1 MYNSYL
7 GRIMEVYSKQLW
19 LFTGSLR
26 CFTLLEMKCF
36 TVNFYFIQTTLCF
49 VSLDKRESAVLLYA
63 HISRKRQSQEAYW
76 REGSVGKIL
85 TILSYLVMGF
95 FSFSMCMFLE
105 FVHQNSTVIPC
116 DISTM
121 YLTKDLDGHTAQSI
135 IRFGKGRKQAMT
147 YDCKLE
153 CFFGL

>member
-1 MYNSYL
+1 
-7 GRIMEVYSKQLW
+7 
-19 LFTGSLR
+19 
-26 CFTLLEMKCF
+26 MKCF

-85 TILSYLVMGF
+85 TIIIIILGHGIFLLFYVHVFGVCASELYCY
-95 FSFSMCMFLE
+95 SMRHLHKYMA
-105 FVHQNSTVIPC
+105 
-116 DISTM
+116 
-121 YLTKDLDGHTAQSI
+121 KDLDGHTAQSI
-135 IRFGKGRKQAMT
+135 IRFGKGTKQAMT
-147 YDCKLE
+147 YDGKLE